1 MRPIP
6 AGLAALVLL
15 SAAPVLAQPPA
26 APATPGVESIRLLS
40 GWTRPDGARL
50 AAVQIRLAPGWHT
63 YWRNPGASGV
73 PPEFDWSGSAN
84 LADVAYEWPR
94 PRVFDSYGAATIGY
108 KNSLTLPVLLTP
120 GQADQPIEAR
130 LDLFFGVCK
139 DICIPAEAK
148 LEARLDPADPA
159 QGRAEIEGALA
170 DRPLDAAALG
180 VTARCA
186 LVPGDG
192 GGAITAEITGAGGR
206 FGRGTTAVIEADA
219 RPDLWIGPAATQAE
233 GGRLLATAR
242 LESAAGAALDRNALR
257 LTLLEDD
264 QALDIRGCAG
274 G

>member
-1 MRPIP
+1 MRSMS
-6 AGLAALVLL
+6 AVLAALVLL
-15 SAAPVLAQPPA
+15 AALPVLAQPPA
-26 APATPGVESIRLLS
+26 GPATPGVESIRLLS

-94 PRVFDSYGAATIGY
+94 PLVFDSYGAATIGY
-108 KNSLTLPVLLTP
+108 KNTLTLPVLLTP
-120 GQADQPIEAR
+120 AQAGQPIEAR

-139 DICIPAEAK
+139 DICIPAEAR

-159 QGRAEIEGALA
+159 EGRAEIEGALA

-186 LVPGDG
+186 LAPGDG
-192 GGAITAEITGAGGR
+192 VGFDHCGR
-206 FGRGTTAVIEADA
+206 ADA
-219 RPDLWIGPAATQAE
+219 RPDLWIGPAATRAE